1 MNRAELHIEQLNDH
15 NFYGKKV
22 KLDGD
27 AGIDL
32 YFPNS
37 VRIPPGETLLIDFEI
52 KCNLIG
58 IYYADNITTAEYQES
73 ESYMLV
79 PRSSIF
85 RTPLRQSNS
94 IGIIDAGYRGHIMV
108 PVDNRSTEDYV
119 VKQGERLFQL
129 LHPSLQP
136 IHIKIVDGHKETA
149 RGEGGLGSTGK

>member
-22 KLDGD
+22 NLDGD

-37 VRIPPGETLLIDFEI
+37 VRIPAGETLLIDFEI

-85 RTPLRQSNS
+85 RTPLRQSTS

-108 PVDNRSTEDYV
+108 PVDNRSAEDYV